1 MLKMKFFEA
10 FILLL
15 SFTNGL
21 SDSTVDANKEVPN
34 VESEEASDPSIVFSE
49 TINSATKLLY
59 DLDVEVQLLVPADKD
74 ISVLASDE
82 VGTTGTATTETQT
95 SEPHI
100 YSAISSE
107 FELALSKQ
115 GESVGQ
121 LVTQLDTLQKRI
133 QDTVTELTNRRRYIL
148 SAMLRPMLNSV
159 RRIRSNVVRIQTQLT
174 NIQSAASNVGSG
186 LGGRPQAQTLGAADQ
201 TAIDGIRKRVDEI
214 QKRIGDIIGRIS
226 SSLNIPGS
234 VPSAVSQSQ
243 NSAAA
248 GR

>member
-21 SDSTVDANKEVPN
+21 SDSIVDANKEVPN

-59 DLDVEVQLLVPADKD
+59 DLDVEVQQLVPADKD

-82 VGTTGTATTETQT
+82 VGTTGAATTETQT

-133 QDTVTELTNRRRYIL
+133 QDTVTELTSRRRYIL

-186 LGGRPQAQTLGAADQ
+186 SRPQAQTLGAADQ
-201 TAIDGIRKRVDEI
+201 TAIDSIRKRVDDI

-243 NSAAA
+243 SSSAA